1 MKILYKNL
9 IDDVTATM
17 TFSSEVATL
26 PGTNVLDDQRGK
38 VWETTGCASEWV
50 KLVFPG
56 NKYFNAIALAG
67 FNLSASATVTLQAN
81 MSDDWTS
88 PAVEE
93 EFEVWEPVIGFD
105 EGLYGEHGYGGYLT
119 DDEMPKYT
127 TMVRFL
133 AAAYAYPYI
142 RLLIE
147 DLDNEDGYL
156 DIGRVFIGEAYEPY
170 GYHDWDWKLI
180 AVDPSVV
187 TKSEGGQAYKDIK
200 SPFSLVKLKLQNLTD
215 EEAYYRFIRI
225 MQDYGV
231 HANIFICM
239 DPSSAQGRLFTGVYG
254 FFQGSQLPL
263 GNCHVNRW
271 QTNFTFEEAV

>member
-9 IDDVTATM
+9 IDDAAATL

-26 PGTNVLDDQRGK
+26 PGTNVLDDQRGM
-38 VWETTGCASEWV
+38 VWRTTGCASEWV

-67 FNLSASATVTLQAN
+67 FNLSATATITLQAN
-81 MSDDWTS
+81 NSDSWAS

-93 EFEVWEPVIGFD
+93 EFEAWEPVIGFD
-105 EGLYGEHGYGGYLT
+105 EGLYGEHGYGGYMA
-119 DDEMPKYT
+119 DDELPKYT

-133 AAAYAYPYI
+133 TAAYAYPYI

-147 DLDNEDGYL
+147 DPDNADGYL

-170 GYHDWDWKLI
+170 GYHEWDWQI
-180 AVDPSVV
+180 IPVDPSVV
-187 TKSEGGQAYKDIK
+187 TESEGGQAFKDIK
-200 SPFSLVKLKLQNLTD
+200 NPYCLVKMKLKNLTD
-215 EEAYYRFIRI
+215 EEAYFRFMRI

-239 DPSSAQGRLFTGVYG
+239 TPVSAQGRLFTGFYG
-254 FFQGSQLPL
+254 FFHGAQLPL
-263 GNCHVNRW
+263 GNYSGNRW
-271 QTNFTFEEAV
+271 QTDFTFREAV